1 MLADYQAHWTAECH
15 EINDVEEWFLPS
27 ERFETKVTFQPE
39 KDASE

>member
-1 MLADYQAHWTAECH
+1 MLADYQAHLLNVTKSMMSR
-15 EINDVEEWFLPS
+15 NGSLPS